1 MHNKLPSKG
10 RKMAR
15 LERKT
20 KAHFLFKSKYNK
32 SMSKL
37 NNKKTITFYI
47 MSQMSDKLISTFKL
61 VHL

>member
-37 NNKKTITFYI
+37 NNKNTINFSI
-47 MSQMSDKLISTFKL
+47 MSQMSDKLIYTFKL